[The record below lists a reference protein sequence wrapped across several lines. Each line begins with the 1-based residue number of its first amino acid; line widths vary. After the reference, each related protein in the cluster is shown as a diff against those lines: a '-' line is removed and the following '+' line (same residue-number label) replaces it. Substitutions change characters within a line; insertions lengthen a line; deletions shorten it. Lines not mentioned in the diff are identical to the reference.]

1 MLAAAIPEAVGVWRV
16 QIHPEV
22 WVLLGG
28 LTVLYVWAAR
38 VVGPK
43 AVPEGEPVLSRRNI
57 VCAVAGIVLLWVA
70 SDWPMHDIGEEYLYA
85 VHMVQHTL
93 LTLIIPPLAL
103 LATPRWLADLILGQG
118 KVRKVIRAAS
128 LPVVAAVA
136 YNGMVI
142 ASHWPALVNGS
153 VENGL
158 LHYLVH
164 VVIVFTALMMWMPV
178 CGPIEEWRM
187 GIPGKMIYLFCMSIV
202 PTVPGGWLTFAE
214 NAVYTAYDT
223 PTRAF
228 GISVQDD
235 QQAAGV
241 FMKLFAGSWLWFLI
255 TCQFFVWAFRHQREE
270 AELDRAA
277 RPVPAPAGAS
287 AAASSTEPVADDG
300 EPALDDG
307 PLTYEAVAQ
316 AFAATAPAPEPDT
329 RRS

>member
-1 MLAAAIPEAVGVWRV
+1 MLAAIPEAVGVWRF

-22 WVLLGG
+22 WLLVGA

-43 AVPEGEPVLSRRNI
+43 VVPAGQPVLTRRNI
-57 VCAVAGIVLLWVA
+57 GCAVAGIVLLWVA
-70 SDWPMHDIGEEYLYA
+70 SDWPVHDLGEEYLYA

-93 LTLIIPPLAL
+93 LTLIVPPLAL

-118 KVRKVIRAAS
+118 RVRKVIRTAS
-128 LPVVAAVA
+128 LPIVAGIA
-136 YNGMVI
+136 YNAMVM
-142 ASHWPALVNGS
+142 AVHWPALVNAS
-153 VENGL
+153 VENGIV
-158 LHYLVH
+158 HYVVH
-164 VVIVFTALMMWMPV
+164 VVLVFTALMMWMPV

-187 GIPGKMIYLFCMSIV
+187 GIPAKMIYLFVMSVI

-214 NAVYTAYDT
+214 NAVYTSYDT

-228 GISVQDD
+228 GISVQED

-270 AELDRAA
+270 ESLDRAA
-277 RPVPAPAGAS
+277 RGA
-287 AAASSTEPVADDG
+287 ATPRATANDEDD
-300 EPALDDG
+300 ERDDPALADG
-307 PLTYEAVAQ
+307 PLTYEAVAE
-316 AFAATAPAPEPDT
+316 AFAATVPAPEPGR

>member
-1 MLAAAIPEAVGVWRV
+1 VLAVIPEAVGVWRF

-22 WVLLGG
+22 WLLIGG

-43 AVPEGEPVLSRRNI
+43 VVPEGEPVLTRRNQAA
-57 VCAVAGIVLLWVA
+57 AVAGIVLLWVA

-93 LTLIIPPLAL
+93 LTLIVPPLAL

-128 LPVVAAVA
+128 LPVVAGVA
-136 YNGMVI
+136 YNAMVI

-153 VENGL
+153 VENGI

-178 CGPIEEWRM
+178 CGPIQEWRM
-187 GIPGKMIYLFCMSIV
+187 GIPAKMIYLFCMSIV

-214 NAVYTAYDT
+214 NAVYSSYDT

-241 FMKLFAGSWLWFLI
+241 FMKLAAGSWLWFLI

-270 AELDRAA
+270 AELDRAS
-277 RPVPAPAGAS
+277 RRPAGPT
-287 AAASSTEPVADDG
+287 AAASASDGDDDG
-300 EPALDDG
+300 DDPDG
-307 PLTYEAVAQ
+307 PLTYEAVAE
-316 AFAATAPAPEPDT
+316 AFAATAPAPEPGT

>member
-1 MLAAAIPEAVGVWRV
+1 MLAVIPEAVGVWRF

-22 WVLLGG
+22 WLLIGG

-43 AVPEGEPVLSRRNI
+43 VVPEGEPVLTRRNQAA
-57 VCAVAGIVLLWVA
+57 AVAGIVLLWVA

-93 LTLIIPPLAL
+93 LTLIVPPLAL

-128 LPVVAAVA
+128 LPVVAGVA
-136 YNGMVI
+136 YNAMVI

-153 VENGL
+153 VENGI

-178 CGPIEEWRM
+178 CGPIQEWRM
-187 GIPGKMIYLFCMSIV
+187 GIPAKMIYLFCMSIV

-214 NAVYTAYDT
+214 NAVYSSYDT
-223 PTRAF
+223 STRAF

-241 FMKLFAGSWLWFLI
+241 FMKLAAGSWLWFLI

-270 AELDRAA
+270 AELDRAS
-277 RPVPAPAGAS
+277 RRPAGPT
-287 AAASSTEPVADDG
+287 AAASAGEDGDDD
-300 EPALDDG
+300 PDG

-316 AFAATAPAPEPDT
+316 AFAATAPAPEPGT

>member
-1 MLAAAIPEAVGVWRV
+1 VLAAIPEAVGVWRF

-22 WVLLGG
+22 WLLLGG
-28 LTVLYVWAAR
+28 LTVLYVYAAR

-43 AVPEGEPVLSRRNI
+43 VVGPGEPVLTTRNK
-57 VCAVAGIVLLWVA
+57 VCAVIGIVLLWVA
-70 SDWPMHDIGEEYLYA
+70 SDWPMHDIGEQYLYA

-93 LTLIIPPLAL
+93 LTLVVPPLAL

-118 KVRKVIRAAS
+118 KVRRVIRALS
-128 LPVVAAVA
+128 LPVVAGVA
-136 YNGMVI
+136 YNAMVI
-142 ASHWPALVNGS
+142 ASHWPALVNAS
-153 VENGL
+153 VENGIV
-158 LHYLVH
+158 HYLVH
-164 VVIVFTALMMWMPV
+164 VVLVFTAVMMWLPV

-187 GIPGKMIYLFCMSIV
+187 GIPGRMIYLFCMSVV
-202 PTVPGGWLTFAE
+202 PTVPGGWMTFAE
-214 NAVYTAYDT
+214 NAVYSAYDT

-241 FMKLFAGSWLWFLI
+241 FMKLAAGSWLWFLI

-277 RPVPAPAGAS
+277 RPVAPS
-287 AAASSTEPVADDG
+287 AAASGSAGASSEDDDASA
-300 EPALDDG
+300 EPALADG
-307 PLTYEAVAQ
+307 PLTYEAVAE
-316 AFAATAPAPEPDT
+316 AFAATTPAPEPGT

>member
-1 MLAAAIPEAVGVWRV
+1 VLAAIPESVGVWRFHA
-16 QIHPEV
+16 HPEV
-22 WVLLGG
+22 WLLVGS
-28 LTVLYVWAAR
+28 LAVLYVWAAR

-43 AVPEGEPVLSRRNI
+43 VVPAGQPVLTRRNKG
-57 VCAVAGIVLLWVA
+57 AALAGIVLLWVA
-70 SDWPMHDIGEEYLYA
+70 SDWPMHDIGEQYLYA

-93 LTLIIPPLAL
+93 LTLIVPPLAL

-118 KVRKVIRAAS
+118 RVRRVIQLAS
-128 LPVVAAVA
+128 LPVVAGVA
-136 YNGMVI
+136 YNAMVM
-142 ASHWPALVNGS
+142 AVHWPALVNAS
-153 VENGL
+153 VSNGIV
-158 LHYLVH
+158 HYVVH
-164 VVIVFTALMMWMPV
+164 VVLVFTALMMWMPV

-187 GIPGKMIYLFCMSIV
+187 GIPAKMIYLFVMSIV

-214 NAVYTAYDT
+214 NAVYSSYDT

-270 AELDRAA
+270 DELDRAA
-277 RPVPAPAGAS
+277 RRPVPPPED
-287 AAASSTEPVADDG
+287 AASDD
-300 EPALDDG
+300 PAEDET
-307 PLTYEAVAQ
+307 PLTYEAVAR
-316 AFAATAPAPEPDT
+316 AFAATAPAPEPGT

>member
-1 MLAAAIPEAVGVWRV
+1 MLASVPEAAGVWRF

-22 WVLLGG
+22 WLLIGG

-43 AVPEGEPVLSRRNI
+43 VVPAGEPVLTRRNI
-57 VCAVAGIVLLWVA
+57 GCAIAGIVLLWGA
-70 SDWPMHDIGEEYLYA
+70 SDWPMHDFGEEYLYA

-93 LTLIIPPLAL
+93 LTLVVPPLAL

-118 KVRKVIRAAS
+118 KVRRVIRLAS
-128 LPVVAAVA
+128 LPVVAGVA
-136 YNGMVI
+136 YNAMVI
-142 ASHWPALVNGS
+142 ASHWPTLVNGS
-153 VENGL
+153 VDNGVV
-158 LHYLVH
+158 HYLVH

-187 GIPGKMIYLFCMSIV
+187 GIPAKMIYLFCMSVV

-214 NAVYTAYDT
+214 NAVYSSYDT

-241 FMKLFAGSWLWFLI
+241 FMKLAAGSWLWFLI

-270 AELDRAA
+270 AELDRAT
-277 RPVPAPAGAS
+277 RPAPARTPAPS
-287 AAASSTEPVADDG
+287 AVARPTD
-300 EPALDDG
+300 EPALDDE
-307 PLTYEAVAQ
+307 PLTYEAVAE